1 MIAFLVQFVVL
12 ILLWYSSWTLI
23 SIAEND
29 LTGGDVR
36 LSFAFN
42 VILLVLAL
50 FILWI
55 AVSIEDLNDYF

>member
-1 MIAFLVQFVVL
+1 MISLLVQAIIL

-29 LTGGDVR
+29 LTKGEDTR

-42 VILLVLAL
+42 VVLFILGI

-55 AVSIEDLNDYF
+55 ALSIEGLIT